1 MCKLIRNTG
10 ATYADLCSTFSLI
23 FCQAPNTAWCVAGSK
38 VSTSDGVILLQS
50 SSINT
55 RCCLCTVGRFPRC
68 SVVLECGVVSAES
81 TNAHPYVLSSA
92 VAGRVLFALPLQSTS
107 CSALQ
112 GTPVAA
118 ASSGQ

>member
-1 MCKLIRNTG
+1 MQTCV
-10 ATYADLCSTFSLI
+10 STFSLI
-23 FCQAPNTAWCVAGSK
+23 FCRAPNTAWCVAGSEL
-38 VSTSDGVILLQS
+38 STSDGVVLLQS
-50 SSINT
+50 SDINT

-68 SVVLECGVVSAES
+68 SMVLECGVVSAES